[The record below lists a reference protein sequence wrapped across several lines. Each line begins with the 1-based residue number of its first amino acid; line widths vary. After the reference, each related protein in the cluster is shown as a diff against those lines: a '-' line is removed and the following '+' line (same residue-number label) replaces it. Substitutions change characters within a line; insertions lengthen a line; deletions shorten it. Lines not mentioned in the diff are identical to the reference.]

1 MHKHGFKLPVGVTG
15 SYTEGEPNFPRQSNL
30 ILQKK
35 VSGIDKV
42 VNFKDLSRAN
52 KEIKYFLRI

>member
-1 MHKHGFKLPVGVTG
+1 MHKLGFKLPVGFTG

-35 VSGIDKV
+35 VSGIHKV
-42 VNFKDLSRAN
+42 VNFKDPSRPN
-52 KEIKYFLRI
+52 KEIKYFLRT